1 MDPSPQGVLSRFRE
15 AGAAWGRVFGKAM
28 ATYFLGLTASQVA
41 EVKQDHR
48 LRREWFGSENRG
60 MLPLKIHAEDA
71 ASAHVRAHN
80 EKPSAIISVI
90 LSLEYFHELIQ
101 NEVLVPCLH
110 IRGYRLYADLHF
122 DGKSVVSADV
132 IEVL

>member
-1 MDPSPQGVLSRFRE
+1 
-15 AGAAWGRVFGKAM
+15 M

-41 EVKQDHR
+41 EVKQDQR

-71 ASAHVRAHN
+71 VSAHVRAHN
-80 EKPSAIISVI
+80 EKPPAIISVI

-110 IRGYRLYADLHF
+110 VRGYRLYADLHF